1 MSAAADIWAA
11 ADVGRE
17 TADGRPRAAMAAAAR
32 ATFPDWRFAP
42 NIGGHP
48 DVYEIE
54 NRALDP
60 DGHVLAAMRNLA
72 PWDGRTLVDL
82 GCGTGFWLPGYAG
95 DAARVIGIEPD
106 PALRARAE
114 ARIRGVPRAEVLPGS
129 AEHLPFADRTV
140 DVVHARFAYFLSPGI
155 VGGARAARISDEP
168 RAAGAPG
175 DAGLAEVMRVLRP
188 GGSLIV
194 VDNDYRWGE
203 FAGLLAAAA
212 SVPPP
217 HTASAID
224 SWWRERGATRHE
236 VMSQWRFA
244 SRADLA
250 AVLKIEVPE
259 PVARAWLARHP
270 AATSLSYGHV
280 LFAVTRASG
289 LSRPPAGFRPPPLR
303 DSTSLPC
310 PAPRPA
316 DPVSSIAMSRWYWRF
331 GLALGGAGG
340 EAR

>member
-1 MSAAADIWAA
+1 LSAAADIWAA

-17 TADGRPRAAMAAAAR
+17 TADGLPRAAMAAAAR

-48 DVYEIE
+48 EVYEIE

-114 ARIRGVPRAEVLPGS
+114 ARIRGVPGAEVLPGS
-129 AEHLPFADRTV
+129 AEHLPLADRTV

-155 VGGARAARISDEP
+155 VGGARAARISDEA

-212 SVPPP
+212 SAPPP

-236 VMSQWRFA
+236 VRSQWRFA

-270 AATSLSYGHV
+270 AATGLSYGHV

-289 LSRPPAGFRPPPLR
+289 LSRPPAGLHPPPLR

-310 PAPRPA
+310 PAPRLA

>member
-1 MSAAADIWAA
+1 LSGAADIWAA

-17 TADGRPRAAMAAAAR
+17 TADGRRGPEAAAAAR

-60 DGHVLAAMRNLA
+60 GGHVLAAMRNLA

-82 GCGTGFWLPGYAG
+82 GCGTGFWLAGYAR

-106 PALRARAE
+106 PALRARAQ

-129 AEHLPFADRTV
+129 AEHLPLADHSV

-155 VGGARAARISDEP
+155 VSGARAAGIADG
-168 RAAGAPG
+168 AAGAPG

-203 FAGLLAAAA
+203 FADLLAAAA
-212 SVPPP
+212 SVPPL

-224 SWWRERGATRHE
+224 SWWRDRGATRHE
-236 VMSQWRFA
+236 VRSQWRFA

-250 AVLKIEVPE
+250 AVLNIEVPA
-259 PVARAWLARHP
+259 PVASAWLARHP
-270 AATSLSYGHV
+270 AVTGLSYGHV

-289 LSRPPAGFRPPPLR
+289 LSRAPVGGPQPASLPRPPVR
-303 DSTSLPC
+303 
-310 PAPRPA
+310 
-316 DPVSSIAMSRWYWRF
+316 
-331 GLALGGAGG
+331 
-340 EAR
+340 

>member
-1 MSAAADIWAA
+1 MAAAADARLAHPQHRQLLRPRARLHDRRPDVEQSDHDVRSRHRPGRGRGDQPGAEPRRDLGHTAHKPVPVLGHARRADPAAVRTPLSGAADIWAA
-11 ADVGRE
+11 ADIGRE
-17 TADGRPRAAMAAAAR
+17 TADGRPGAAVAAAAR

-60 DGHVLAAMRNLA
+60 DGYVLAAMRNLA
-72 PWDGRTLVDL
+72 PWDDRTVVDL
-82 GCGTGFWLPGYAG
+82 GCGTGFWLAGYAR

-114 ARIRGVPRAEVLPGS
+114 ARIRGVAGAEVLAGS
-129 AEHLPFADRTV
+129 AEHLPLAERSV

-155 VGGARAARISDEP
+155 VGGARAAHSADGA

-203 FAGLLAAAA
+203 FAGLLAVAA
-212 SVPPP
+212 SVSPL
-217 HTASAID
+217 HTASAI
-224 SWWRERGATRHE
+224 
-236 VMSQWRFA
+236 
-244 SRADLA
+244 
-250 AVLKIEVPE
+250 
-259 PVARAWLARHP
+259 
-270 AATSLSYGHV
+270 
-280 LFAVTRASG
+280 
-289 LSRPPAGFRPPPLR
+289 
-303 DSTSLPC
+303 
-310 PAPRPA
+310 
-316 DPVSSIAMSRWYWRF
+316 
-331 GLALGGAGG
+331 
-340 EAR
+340 